1 MLQLLV
7 FALGSIS
14 SPADQSSAGRRV
26 DTPREHPGF
35 RAGEQYFWASQSR
48 IGGLYCESHLI
59 SAQCAFFSA
68 VYLSFTM
75 RTLAAWKA
83 FAQAGT
89 HCLAYIRTQGLMHQS
104 SNAYQSGC
112 ANSDAGTTTTSPGA
126 SYWETTEQRF
136 RDDSLY
142 WVILKGEA

>member
-1 MLQLLV
+1 MARQ
-7 FALGSIS
+7 I
-14 SPADQSSAGRRV
+14 
-26 DTPREHPGF
+26 DTPREHDCF
-35 RAGEQYFWASQSR
+35 RSAEKYFWASQLR
-48 IGGLYCESHLI
+48 MGTLYCESHLL
-59 SAQCAFFSA
+59 SAQCAFFSG

-89 HCLAYIRTQGLMHQS
+89 NCLAYLRTQGLMERHRNSHQPVP
-104 SNAYQSGC
+104 
-112 ANSDAGTTTTSPGA
+112 TSPQDIDTPLQSEA
-126 SYWETTEQRF
+126 TDTSHWEKAEQRF

>member
-1 MLQLLV
+1 M
-7 FALGSIS
+7 FALGSVS
-14 SPADQSSAGRRV
+14 SPADQSSNGRQV
-26 DTPREHPGF
+26 DTPRENTGF
-35 RAGEQYFWASQSR
+35 QAGEQYFWASQLR
-48 IGGLYCESHLI
+48 MGGLYCETHLL

-83 FAQAGT
+83 FGQAGT
-89 HCLAYIRTQGLMHQS
+89 HCLAYIRTQGLMHQP
-104 SNAYQSGC
+104 NHAYQDDLT
-112 ANSDAGTTTTSPGA
+112 NSDAGTDMTSPGA
-126 SYWETTEQRF
+126 SNWKTTEQRF